1 MYYKSKRQ
9 KVGGRIYNSEVY
21 LTRDGNNAIQN
32 IERSVRARE
41 LISAS
46 QIYRIEIYLSSGV
59 RSRLVTTKDET
70 QRIAEK
76 YQLEKLPGTG
86 NPKYK
91 GDPQIIYDELR
102 KDFTN
107 IDWDTRFPNHDGK
120 GYKRLV
126 YALLYGENECTIIK
140 KEEQNEI

>member
-21 LTRDGNNAIQN
+21 MTRDGNNVIN
-32 IERSVRARE
+32 GIERSTRARE
-41 LISAS
+41 FISAS
-46 QIYRIEIYLSSGV
+46 QIYRIEIYLTNGI
-59 RSRLVTTKDET
+59 RSRALTTKDET

-91 GDPQIIYDELR
+91 GDPQIIYNELR

-107 IDWDTRFPNHDGK
+107 IDWDNRFPNHDGK
-120 GYKRLV
+120 GYKRLI
-126 YALLYGENECTIIK
+126 YALLYGESKCTIIK
-140 KEEQNEI
+140 KEDK

>member
-1 MYYKSKRQ
+1 M
-9 KVGGRIYNSEVY
+9 
-21 LTRDGNNAIQN
+21 TRNGNNIIMN
-32 IERSVRARE
+32 MERGTRARG

-46 QIYRIEIYLSSGV
+46 QIYRIELYLTSGV
-59 RSRLVTTKDET
+59 RSRLVTTKEET

-76 YQLEKLPGTG
+76 YQLEKLPGNG

-126 YALLYGENECTIIK
+126 YALLYGENKCTIIK
-140 KEEQNEI
+140 KENTNETV

>member
-21 LTRDGNNAIQN
+21 MTRDGNNVIN
-32 IERSVRARE
+32 GIERGTRARE

-46 QIYRIEIYLSSGV
+46 QIYRIEIYLTNGI
-59 RSRLVTTKDET
+59 RSKALTTKEET

-91 GDPQIIYDELR
+91 GDPQIIYNELR

-107 IDWDTRFPNHDGK
+107 IDWDNRFPNHDGK

-126 YALLYGENECTIIK
+126 YALLYGENKCTIIK
-140 KEEQNEI
+140 KEDK